1 MWQAFFAA
9 VITLLYCAVFIL
21 LSTAIFLF
29 LRLDYAL
36 LDSITARAERKAKI
50 KSFKKQSKVSKAVDK
65 LLAKCAS
72 LIMSSQMPKAAYYA
86 LTVICAVGG
95 FFAGKVVF
103 SSLPIALAVGTFGL
117 IAPLLFFSFRQT
129 KANTARLERLASSMM
144 ILSNS
149 YIATEDII
157 TSVRDNLSILEY
169 PEPFKDFL
177 TYVTMIDTSISTG
190 LRRMEAKVNN
200 PYFSQWVDA
209 LILAQE
215 DRSLKYVTVTVVD
228 SMHDVL
234 SVQAESDTAMYAVW
248 RDYLMTLVMIF
259 SVPLIFKFALADA
272 YTTLTTSVA
281 GQAMFI
287 LLLAAVIFSVFRAL
301 KINKPLML

>member
-1 MWQAFFAA
+1 MNSGMICFVVFLLLSAAAFF
-9 VITLLYCAVFIL
+9 
-21 LSTAIFLF
+21 F

-36 LDSITARAERKAKI
+36 LDWITARAERKAKI
-50 KSFKKQSKVSKAVDK
+50 KSFKKQSRISKLVDK
-65 LLAKCAS
+65 LLAKCVS
-72 LIMSSQMPKAAYYA
+72 LITNSQMPKTAYYI
-86 LTVICAVGG
+86 LTVVCAVGG
-95 FFAGKVVF
+95 YCAGKVIF
-103 SSLPIALAVGTFGL
+103 SSFPIALAVGTFGL

-129 KANTARLERLASSMM
+129 KAKTAQLERLASSMM

-149 YIATEDII
+149 YVVTEDFI
-157 TSVRDNLSILEY
+157 TSVRDNLEILEY

-177 TYVTMIDTSISTG
+177 TYVTLMDSSVGNG

-200 PYFSQWVDA
+200 PYFSQWIDA
-209 LILAQE
+209 LVLAQE

-234 SVQAESDTAMYAVW
+234 SVQAESDAAMYAVW
-248 RDYLMTLVMIF
+248 RDYLMTLIMIF
-259 SVPLIFKFALADA
+259 SVPLIFKFTLADA
-272 YTTLTTSVA
+272 YLTLTTSLG

-301 KINKPLML
+301 KINKPLMM

>member
-1 MWQAFFAA
+1 MNNLTFLYFAVFVLLGAAAFFM
-9 VITLLYCAVFIL
+9 
-21 LSTAIFLF
+21 
-29 LRLDYAL
+29 LRLDYVL
-36 LDSITARAERKAKI
+36 LDRITARAERKAKI
-50 KSFKKQSKVSKAVDK
+50 KSFKKQSKLGKAVDK

-72 LIMSSQMPKAAYYA
+72 LILNSQMPKTAYYI
-86 LTVICAVGG
+86 LTVVCAVGG
-95 FFAGKVVF
+95 YFAGKVVF
-103 SSLPIALAVGTFGL
+103 SSFPIALAVGTFGL

-149 YIATEDII
+149 YVATEDFI

-177 TYVTMIDTSISTG
+177 TYVTMMDSSVDTG

-234 SVQAESDTAMYAVW
+234 SVQAESDGAMYAVW
-248 RDYLMTLVMIF
+248 RDYLMTLIMIF
-259 SVPLIFKFALADA
+259 SVPLIFKFTLADA
-272 YTTLTTSVA
+272 YLTLTTSVV
-281 GQAMFI
+281 GQSMFI

>member
-1 MWQAFFAA
+1 MNSGMICFVVFLLLSAAAFF
-9 VITLLYCAVFIL
+9 
-21 LSTAIFLF
+21 F

-36 LDSITARAERKAKI
+36 LDWITARAERKAKI
-50 KSFKKQSKVSKAVDK
+50 KSFKKQSRISKLVDK
-65 LLAKCAS
+65 LLAKCVS
-72 LIMSSQMPKAAYYA
+72 LITNSQMPKTAYYI
-86 LTVICAVGG
+86 LTVVCAVGG
-95 FFAGKVVF
+95 YCAGKVIF
-103 SSLPIALAVGTFGL
+103 SSFPIALAVGTFGL

-129 KANTARLERLASSMM
+129 KAKTAQLERLASSMM

-149 YIATEDII
+149 YVVTEDFI
-157 TSVRDNLSILEY
+157 TSVRDNLEILEY

-177 TYVTMIDTSISTG
+177 TYVTLMDSSVGNG

-200 PYFSQWVDA
+200 PYFSQWIDA
-209 LILAQE
+209 LVLAQE

-248 RDYLMTLVMIF
+248 RDYLMTLIMIF
-259 SVPLIFKFALADA
+259 SVPLIFKFTLADA
-272 YTTLTTSVA
+272 YLTLTGSLV
-281 GQAMFI
+281 GQSMFI

-301 KINKPLML
+301 KINKPLMM

>member
-1 MWQAFFAA
+1 MNSGMICF
-9 VITLLYCAVFIL
+9 VVFLL
-21 LSTAIFLF
+21 LSTAAFFF

-36 LDSITARAERKAKI
+36 LDWITARAERKAKI
-50 KSFKKQSKVSKAVDK
+50 KSFKKQSRISKLVDK
-65 LLAKCAS
+65 LLAKCVS
-72 LIMSSQMPKAAYYA
+72 LITNSQMPKTAYYI
-86 LTVICAVGG
+86 LTVVCAVGG
-95 FFAGKVVF
+95 YCAGKVIF
-103 SSLPIALAVGTFGL
+103 SSFPIALAVGTFGL

-129 KANTARLERLASSMM
+129 KAKTAQLERLASSMM

-149 YIATEDII
+149 YVVTEDFI
-157 TSVRDNLSILEY
+157 TSVRDNLEILEH

-177 TYVTMIDTSISTG
+177 TYVTLMDSSVATG

-209 LILAQE
+209 LVLAQE

-234 SVQAESDTAMYAVW
+234 SVQAESDAAMYAVW
-248 RDYLMTLVMIF
+248 RDYLMTLIMIF
-259 SVPLIFKFALADA
+259 SVPLIFKFTLADA
-272 YTTLTTSVA
+272 YLTLTGSLV
-281 GQAMFI
+281 GQSMFI

-301 KINKPLML
+301 KINKPLMM